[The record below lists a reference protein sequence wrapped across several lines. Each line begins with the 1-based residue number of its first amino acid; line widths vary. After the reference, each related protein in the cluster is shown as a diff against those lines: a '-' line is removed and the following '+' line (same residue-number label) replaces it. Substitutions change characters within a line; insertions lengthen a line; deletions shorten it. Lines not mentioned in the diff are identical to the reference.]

1 MSSPTLAKPD
11 ADTPDTPHAADASD
25 ASDTAGAAEAQAQA
39 QDSEDAGATD
49 AAEPDSQAKAAFI
62 PVQPPPAVD
71 PNAGFFARLVQR
83 IERKLSTLSTR
94 NNFWHRAMAR
104 VFLPLAWRSGIKQV
118 EAGGSTPFSVLLPFR
133 RFNKNWYNAM
143 AGAALLANSEV
154 AGGMFIFGKVGGEYT
169 VVCKE
174 LHYKFTRPCL
184 GPAIYQVTPKADID
198 QLKREKLEFNVPI
211 EMNIYQAVVHK
222 DERQRRV
229 GRCSATFHVAPKAKL
244 RERKKRAKER
254 SLKA

>member
-1 MSSPTLAKPD
+1 MTTPLVAQPEAP
-11 ADTPDTPHAADASD
+11 ADPP
-25 ASDTAGAAEAQAQA
+25 AEAASA
-39 QDSEDAGATD
+39 DDAVTEPGSGE
-49 AAEPDSQAKAAFI
+49 AAAPPAAPESAEFI
-62 PVQPPPAVD
+62 PVKPPPAVD
-71 PNAGFFARLVQR
+71 PNAGFFSRLVQR

-94 NNFWHRAMAR
+94 NNFWHRAMAW

-118 EAGGSTPFSVLLPFR
+118 EEDGASPFTVLLPFR

-184 GPAIYQVTPKADID
+184 GPAIYQVTPQANIE
-198 QLKREKLEFNVPI
+198 QLMREKLEFNVPI

-222 DERQRRV
+222 DERRKRV

-254 SLKA
+254 APKA